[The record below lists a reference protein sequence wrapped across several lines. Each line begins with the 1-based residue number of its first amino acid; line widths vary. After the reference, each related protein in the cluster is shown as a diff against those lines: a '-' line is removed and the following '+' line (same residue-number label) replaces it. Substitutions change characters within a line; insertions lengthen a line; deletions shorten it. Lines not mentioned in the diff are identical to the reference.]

1 MQTHRPFWIA
11 ALLMTAVL
19 TFTACNGQPT
29 SAPGA
34 EATIAALASSN
45 AALATQVAELSGGGA
60 PAQAAEPATAALAA
74 PASPLVVVGAAAPAL
89 PGSIL
94 PRLVASLPLAPEG
107 ATLNDL
113 RFDSAARRIYV
124 TDTNDRLHVLDAEN
138 FTELATLPL
147 GGSLELDPRNHR
159 LYVYQ
164 PNVREGEEPAI
175 HVIDTGSLA
184 EVGVLRGGA
193 IAVDAERN
201 RLFVGEPYTYST
213 AEDAPGVRVID
224 GATLQVLGEI
234 AQPGAP
240 VYNPARNEVLI
251 VAYTV
256 YTADPDAYQVTG
268 DLFPE
273 LTNLGSTGL
282 LWCNSCRWVDN
293 VWVLPEQ
300 SMVAVDVSA
309 HCAGKGCGVEE
320 PPHWFDATTMTPVD
334 PAVAPE
340 LQANCSSAASAVGAV
355 GDRIYHNRFYDRYVV
370 FTNFFVNDLA
380 GAPITFRDGLST
392 EFINART
399 GQGYLYD
406 GRVIDLAT
414 LTPIGRWPAA
424 CVMGYDST
432 RGLLYGKREGNL
444 YVISERGGAPPTSA
458 APAAATLSD
467 AWITGL
473 RVSPDFAADATL
485 LAEVENGDLYR
496 STDAG
501 ASWVKLNGGLPDDDY
516 QTLSAFF
523 SPAYATDQTIYVTGH
538 RSDYWGY
545 GVWRSTDRGATW
557 EPLWNT
563 LVHLRGEEITF
574 AEDFAQNQTL
584 VLKAKFHDVLT
595 GVSGSSYQQ
604 STDGGLSWTLVV
616 TGDYATPAGEVAL
629 PPVSELL
636 PGAARADAPAV
647 QQDFAQN
654 KVLYAADGSTW
665 VTTTVTAAPGETM
678 LGVFP
683 APGYPDDATLYMVG
697 SSAIWR
703 TVDGGVTWAQ
713 WDDARFA
720 DAHDFDN
727 KIRAAAVTPLL
738 TEGSYRLYLGTGAGE
753 IVALDPATLVWKDLN
768 VAVADSTVADSTVAE
783 GAAAPIATTPASAPL
798 PVSTPAS
805 VQVEPLTG
813 EPPAGFYRP
822 EGDFAISWESDARVQ
837 QVLGWATTAQ
847 PTTSPAA
854 LQRFDHGVML
864 WVQETGRIY
873 AFLNDGR
880 WLSYA
885 DTFREGEAEFDPA
898 FSAPDG
904 RQQPMRGFGK
914 VWREHPDLRDAIGW
928 ALAKEEPAAAAR
940 QAFERG
946 QILRVNVFMYTM
958 IGEEEGSWE

>member
-1 MQTHRPFWIA
+1 MQTHRPFLIV

-19 TFTACNGQPT
+19 TFTACNSQPT

-45 AALATQVAELSGGGA
+45 AVLATQVAELSGGGA
-60 PAQAAEPATAALAA
+60 PAQVADPSTAELAA
-74 PASPLVVVGAAAPAL
+74 PASPLVVTGDAAPAL

-94 PRLVASLPLAPEG
+94 PRLVAALPLAPEG
-107 ATLNDL
+107 ATLSDL

-124 TDTNDRLHVLDAEN
+124 TDTNDRLHVLDADS
-138 FTELATLPL
+138 FTELATLSL
-147 GGSLELDPRNHR
+147 GGNLELDPRNHR

-175 HVIDTGSLA
+175 HVIDTVSLA
-184 EVGVLRGGA
+184 EVGALRGGA

-234 AQPGAP
+234 DQPGAP
-240 VYNPARNEVLI
+240 VYNPARDEVLI

-256 YTADPDAYQVTG
+256 YTADPDTYRVTG
-268 DLFPE
+268 NLFPE
-273 LTNLGSTGL
+273 LTDLESTSL
-282 LWCNSCRWVDN
+282 LWCNGCKWADN
-293 VWVLPEQ
+293 AWAPPDTG
-300 SMVAVDVSA
+300 MVAVDVSA

-320 PPHWFDATTMTPVD
+320 APRWFNAATMAPVD

-340 LQANCSSAASAVGAV
+340 LQANCGSAASAVGAV
-355 GDRIYHNRFYDRYVV
+355 GDRIYRNRVYDRYVV

-380 GAPITFRDGLST
+380 GAPITLRDGLST

-414 LTPIGRWPAA
+414 LAPIGRWPAA
-424 CVMGYDST
+424 CILGYDNT

-458 APAAATLSD
+458 APSASALPD

-473 RVSPDFAADATL
+473 RVSPDFAVDATL

-496 STDAG
+496 SSDGG

-523 SPAYATDQTIYVTGH
+523 SSAYATDQTIYVTGH

-545 GVWRSTDRGATW
+545 GVWRSTDGGATW
-557 EPLWNT
+557 QPLWNN

-584 VLKAKFHDVLT
+584 VLRAKFHDVLT

-636 PGAARADAPAV
+636 PGAARADAPAIE
-647 QQDFAQN
+647 QNFAQN
-654 KVLYAADGSTW
+654 KVRYAADGSTW
-665 VTTTVTAAPGETM
+665 VTTTVTTAPGELL
-678 LGVFP
+678 LGAFP
-683 APGYPDDATLYMVG
+683 APGYPEDATLYLVSG
-697 SSAIWR
+697 SALWR

-713 WDDARFA
+713 WDDTRFA
-720 DAHDFDN
+720 DANDFDN

-738 TEGSYRLYLGTGAGE
+738 TDGSYRLYLGTGAGE
-753 IVALDPATLVWKDLN
+753 VIALDPATLVWKDLQGTPAN
-768 VAVADSTVADSTVAE
+768 VMPAEVAAPPVAATP
-783 GAAAPIATTPASAPL
+783 AAAPLPA
-798 PVSTPAS
+798 STPAS

-822 EGDFAISWESDARVQ
+822 EGDFAISWENDARVQ

-847 PTTSPAA
+847 PTTSTAA

-880 WLSYA
+880 WLSYEDA
-885 DTFREGEAEFDPA
+885 FREGEAEFDPA
-898 FSAPDG
+898 FSPPDG

-914 VWREHPDLRDAIGW
+914 VWREHTDLRDAIGW

-940 QAFERG
+940 QTFERG